1 MSDLSPKQQ
10 RFVEEYLVDL
20 NATQAAIRAGYSPR
34 TADRQGPRLLGNA
47 VVQAAIAAGRARL
60 SRKTGITQERVLAE
74 YAKLAFV
81 DPRKLYRED
90 GRPVPV
96 PELDDD
102 TAAAVAGV
110 EVSEEYEGKGEA
122 RAFVGYTR
130 KIKLADKKGALDS
143 IARHLGMFVDR
154 TELSGPK
161 GGPIHAVADVSDAVK
176 RSVEEVHRSAAGGG
190 DAPSVQDGP
199 LLPAEVR
206 DEPP

>member
-1 MSDLSPKQQ
+1 VGSELG
-10 RFVEEYLVDL
+10 
-20 NATQAAIRAGYSPR
+20 IRVR
-34 TADRQGPRLLGNA
+34 
-47 VVQAAIAAGRARL
+47 
-60 SRKTGITQERVLAE
+60 
-74 YAKLAFV
+74 AFV
-81 DPRKLYRED
+81 DPRKLYRAD

-110 EVSEEYEGKGEA
+110 EVIEEYEGKGES
-122 RAFVGYTR
+122 REFVGYTR

-176 RSVEEVHRSAAGGG
+176 RAVEEIHRAAASGG
-190 DAPSVQDGP
+190 DAPPVQDGP
-199 LLPAEVR
+199 VLPAEVR
-206 DEPP
+206 NEPA

>member
-1 MSDLSPKQQ
+1 MSDLAPKHQ

-20 NATQAAIRAGYSPR
+20 NATQAAIRAGY
-34 TADRQGPRLLGNA
+34 TAATANRQASRLLSNA
-47 VVQAAIAAGRARL
+47 DIQEAITAGRARL

-90 GRPVPV
+90 GRPVPI

-122 RAFVGYTR
+122 RQFVGYTR
-130 KIKLADKKGALDS
+130 KVKLADKKGALDS

-176 RSVEEVHRSAAGGG
+176 RAVEEVHRSAAGGS
-190 DAPSVQDGP
+190 DAPPVPDGP
-199 LLPAEVR
+199 VLPAQVR
-206 DEPP
+206 DGQA